1 MGNSKNYTT
10 LVTRLREVAA
20 GEAIGRRQLLLSA
33 AGAVEALQRELT
45 DEQTLLAIAAGAH
58 AIEINKRLFGATFAF
73 DIKGKFGG
81 PKMIT
86 YHAAAQR
93 LAELTDPLL
102 EGGKDG

>member
-1 MGNSKNYTT
+1 MAKDYKDI
-10 LVTRLREVAA
+10 VTRLREVAA
-20 GEAIGRRQLLLSA
+20 GEEIERRQLLLSA
-33 AGAVEALQRELT
+33 AGAVEMLQRELT

-58 AIEINKRLFGATFAF
+58 AIEINKRLFGATYAF

-86 YHAAAQR
+86 YHAATHR
-93 LAELTDPLL
+93 LVELTEPLL